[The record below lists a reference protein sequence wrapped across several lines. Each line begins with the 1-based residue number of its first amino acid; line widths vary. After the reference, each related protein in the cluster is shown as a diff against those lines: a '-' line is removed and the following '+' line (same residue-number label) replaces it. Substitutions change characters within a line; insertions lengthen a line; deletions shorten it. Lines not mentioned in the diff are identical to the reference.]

1 MSTTASTTASNKT
14 VTPPPVT
21 TAATATT
28 VDWAAKMTPVKN
40 QGQCGSCWTFA
51 TVGLI

>member
-1 MSTTASTTASNKT
+1 
-14 VTPPPVT
+14 
-21 TAATATT
+21 
-28 VDWAAKMTPVKN
+28 MTPIKN